1 MKNIIRITALV
12 LLVALLVPVCV
23 SCKKEDTAPAYA
35 SVIAEMYKNSAPTKA
50 VSKTVQTTGDIV
62 LSGTYTLV
70 TGTIGGKAAAVYEE
84 HYQEMRTVESG
95 GESTTI
101 YDYIKDVHNLYQYV
115 EDKGTRQLDANT
127 HNVISDWNINGKKYA
142 IEQGSFALNLGGNV
156 TGEQYDGTTYTATV
170 PQANTK
176 NVFGYEIAAN
186 FAVTV
191 VNNGAQIISVRVEY
205 NLPAEGEVK
214 ETHVVMDIEYT
225 YDNERITLD

>member
-1 MKNIIRITALV
+1 MKNIIKVIALV
-12 LLVALLVPVCV
+12 LLFALLVPACV
-23 SCKKEDTAPAYA
+23 SCKKEEPAPSSA

-50 VSKTVQTTGDIV
+50 VSKTVQTTGDII
-62 LSGTYTLV
+62 LSGTYTLK
-70 TGTIGGKAAAVYEE
+70 TGTIGGKAASVYEE

-101 YDYIKDVHNLYQYV
+101 YDYIKDEHKLYQYV
-115 EDKGTRQLDANT
+115 EGKGTRQLDVNT
-127 HNVISDWNINGKKYA
+127 HNVISDWNPNGKTYA
-142 IEQGSFALNLGGNV
+142 IEQGSFALNLEGNV

-170 PQANTK
+170 PQAKTA
-176 NVFGYEIAAN
+176 NVFGYDIAADV
-186 FAVTV
+186 AVTV
-191 VNNGAQIISVRVEY
+191 VNNGAEIISVRIEY

>member
-23 SCKKEDTAPAYA
+23 SCKKEEAAPSSA

-84 HYQEMRTVESG
+84 HYQEMRSVESG

-101 YDYIKDVHNLYQYV
+101 YDYIKDSLYQYV
-115 EDKGTRQLDANT
+115 EGKGTRQLDVNT
-127 HNVISDWNINGKKYA
+127 HNVISDWNPNGKTYA
-142 IEQGSFALNLGGNV
+142 IEQGSFAINLNGNV
-156 TGEQYDGTTYTATV
+156 TGEQYNGTTYTATV

-186 FAVTV
+186 VAVTV
-191 VNNGAQIISVRVEY
+191 VNNGAEIISVRIEY

>member
-23 SCKKEDTAPAYA
+23 SCKKDEA
-35 SVIAEMYKNSAPTKA
+35 SSAGVIAQMYKNSAPTKA
-50 VSKTVQTTGDIV
+50 VSHTVQTTGDIV

-70 TGTIGGKAAAVYEE
+70 TGTVGGKAAAIYEE
-84 HYQEMRTVESG
+84 NYQEMRSVESG

-115 EDKGTRQLDANT
+115 DGKGTRQLDVNT
-127 HNVISDWNINGKKYA
+127 HNVISDWNPNGKVFA
-142 IEQGSFALNLGGNV
+142 IEQGSFALYLAGNI
-156 TGEQYDGTTYTATV
+156 TNEQYDGTTFSATV

-176 NVFGYEIAAN
+176 AVFGYEIAADVS
-186 FAVTV
+186 VTV
-191 VNNGAQIISVRVEY
+191 VNNGAEIISVHIEY
-205 NLPAEGEVK
+205 NLPEEGEVK
-214 ETHVVMDIEYT
+214 ATHVVMDIEYT

>member
-1 MKNIIRITALV
+1 MKNITKVIALV
-12 LLVALLVPVCV
+12 LLLALLVPACV
-23 SCKKEDTAPAYA
+23 SCKKDDPAPNYA
-35 SVIAEMYKNSAPTKA
+35 GVIADMYKNSAPTKA
-50 VSKTVQTTGDIV
+50 VSKTVQTAGDIV
-62 LSGTYTLV
+62 LSGTYSLV
-70 TGTIGGKAAAVYEE
+70 TGTIGGKAAAIYEE

-115 EDKGTRQLDANT
+115 DGKGTRQIDVNT
-127 HNVISDWNINGKKYA
+127 HNVISDWNPNGRVYT
-142 IEQGSFALNLGGNV
+142 IEQGSFALNLAGNV

-170 PQANTK
+170 PHANTA
-176 NVFGYEIAAN
+176 NVFGYEIAADV
-186 FAVTV
+186 AVTV
-191 VNNGAQIISVRVEY
+191 VNNGAEIVSVRIEY

>member
-23 SCKKEDTAPAYA
+23 SCKKDEA
-35 SVIAEMYKNSAPTKA
+35 SSAGVIAQMYQNSAPTKA
-50 VSKTVQTTGDIV
+50 VSHTVQTTGDIV

-70 TGTIGGKAAAVYEE
+70 TGTVGGKAAAIYEE
-84 HYQEMRTVESG
+84 NYQEMRSVESG

-115 EDKGTRQLDANT
+115 EGKGTRQLDVNT
-127 HNVISDWNINGKKYA
+127 HNVISDWNPNGKVFA
-142 IEQGSFALNLGGNV
+142 IEQGSFALYLAGNI
-156 TGEQYDGTTYTATV
+156 TNEQYDGTTFSATV

-176 NVFGYEIAAN
+176 AVFGYEIAADVS
-186 FAVTV
+186 VTV
-191 VNNGAQIISVRVEY
+191 VNNGAEIISVHIEY
-205 NLPAEGEVK
+205 NLPEEGEVK
-214 ETHVVMDIEYT
+214 ATHVVMDIEYT

>member
-23 SCKKEDTAPAYA
+23 SCKKEEAPASNA
-35 SVIAEMYKNSAPTKA
+35 GVIAQMYKNSAPTKA
-50 VSKTVQTTGDIV
+50 VSRTVQTTGDIV

-84 HYQEMRTVESG
+84 QYQEMRSVESG

-101 YDYIKDVHNLYQYV
+101 YDYIKEVHNLYQYV
-115 EDKGTRQLDANT
+115 DGKGTRQLDVNT
-127 HNVISDWNINGKKYA
+127 HNTISDWNPNGKVFA
-142 IEQGSFALNLGGNV
+142 IEQGSFALYLAGNI
-156 TGEQYDGTTYTATV
+156 TGEQYDGTTFSATV
-170 PQANTK
+170 PQAKTK
-176 NVFGYEIAAN
+176 AVFGYEIAAD
-186 FAVTV
+186 VSVVV
-191 VNNGAQIISVRVEY
+191 VNNGAEIISVHIEY

>member
-23 SCKKEDTAPAYA
+23 SCKKDKEVSNAGA
-35 SVIAEMYKNSAPTKA
+35 IAQMYRNSAPTKA
-50 VSKTVQTTGDIV
+50 VSHTVQTTGDIV

-70 TGTIGGKAAAVYEE
+70 TGTIGGKAAAIYEE
-84 HYQEMRTVESG
+84 SYQEMRTVESG

-127 HNVISDWNINGKKYA
+127 HNVISDWNPNGKVFA
-142 IEQGSFALNLGGNV
+142 IEQGSFALYLSGNI
-156 TGEQYDGTTYTATV
+156 TDEKYDGTTFSATV
-170 PQANTK
+170 PQAKTK
-176 NVFGYEIAAN
+176 AVFGYEIAAD
-186 FAVTV
+186 VSVVV
-191 VNNGAQIISVRVEY
+191 VNNGAEIISVHIEY
-205 NLPAEGEVK
+205 DLPEEGEVK
-214 ETHVVMDIEYT
+214 ATHVEMNIEYT

>member
-23 SCKKEDTAPAYA
+23 SCKKDKEVSNAGA
-35 SVIAEMYKNSAPTKA
+35 IAQMYRNSAPTKA
-50 VSKTVQTTGDIV
+50 VSHTVQTTGDIV

-70 TGTIGGKAAAVYEE
+70 TGTIGGKAAAIYEE
-84 HYQEMRTVESG
+84 SYQEMRTVESG

-127 HNVISDWNINGKKYA
+127 HNVISDWNPNGKVFA
-142 IEQGSFALNLGGNV
+142 IEQGSFALYLSGNI
-156 TGEQYDGTTYTATV
+156 TDEKYDGTTFSATV
-170 PQANTK
+170 PQAKTK
-176 NVFGYEIAAN
+176 AVFGYEIAAD
-186 FAVTV
+186 VSVVV
-191 VNNGAQIISVRVEY
+191 VNNGAEIISVHIEY
-205 NLPAEGEVK
+205 DLPEEGEVK
-214 ETHVVMDIEYT
+214 ATHVEMDIEYT